1 MTSGNEAHGSI
12 ATVGTNVLFQQLRD
26 GRPRTRATL
35 SAETGLAR
43 STITEHIDALLATGL
58 LKHADK
64 AGSTG
69 GRPPTMFAFNPAARV
84 VLAAD
89 IGATHAKLAV
99 TDLAGTI
106 LREDEQRIDIADAP
120 DRVLGHIIEAS
131 GALLTTAGR
140 SNRDLLGVGIG
151 LPGPVE
157 RASGRPTNPPIMPG
171 WDGFDVKGYVG
182 ERLGVPVL
190 VDNDVNLMAL
200 GEHVTHWPDARD
212 MLFIKVATGIGSGLI
227 SDGRLHR
234 GARGAAGDMGHVQ
247 VPHGADE
254 VCRCGNHGCLEA
266 VASGGAIAR
275 ALTAM
280 GTPAETSQDVVSL
293 ARSGSVEALQ
303 LLRQAGRDVGEVLA
317 TAVSLLN
324 PSVIVIGGSLSQAG
338 DHLSAG
344 VREVVY
350 RRSLPLATEEL
361 RIVQS
366 RAGNL
371 AGVLGA
377 ARMIIDHTLAEER
390 LEELLA
396 SRPVAN

>member
-1 MTSGNEAHGSI
+1 MI
-12 ATVGTNVLFQQLRD
+12 AETIGKSALFQLLRD
-26 GRPRTRATL
+26 GRPRTRAIL

-43 STITEHIDALLATGL
+43 STIAERIDALLAVGL
-58 LKHADK
+58 LRYADK
-64 AGSTG
+64 AESTG

-99 TDLAGTI
+99 TDLAGTV
-106 LREDEQRIDIADAP
+106 LYEDEYRIDIADGPEA
-120 DRVLGHIIEAS
+120 VLGYITEAGS
-131 GALLTTAGR
+131 ALLVAAGR
-140 SNRDLLGVGIG
+140 GHRDLLGVGIG

-157 RASGRPTNPPIMPG
+157 HASGRPTNPPIMPG
-171 WDGFDVKGYVG
+171 WDGFDVKAYVG
-182 ERLGVPVL
+182 GRLGVPVL

-200 GEHVTHWPDARD
+200 GEHVTNWPDAPD

-275 ALTAM
+275 RLTAM
-280 GTPAETSQDVVSL
+280 GIAAESSQDVVAL
-293 ARSGSVEALQ
+293 ARGGSVETLQ
-303 LLRQAGRDVGEVLA
+303 LMRQAGRDIGEVLA
-317 TAVSLLN
+317 TAVSLFN

-338 DHLSAG
+338 DHLAAG

-350 RRSLPLATEEL
+350 RRSLPLATEDL

-366 RAGNL
+366 RAGNR
-371 AGVLGA
+371 AGILGA
-377 ARMIIDHTLAEER
+377 ASMIIDHALSPAR
-390 LEELLA
+390 LDELLA
-396 SRPVAN
+396 LRPEPATS

>member
-1 MTSGNEAHGSI
+1 MTSGNETHGSN
-12 ATVGTNVLFQQLRD
+12 ATVGTKVLFQQLRD

-43 STITEHIDALLATGL
+43 STITERIDALLATGL

-99 TDLAGTI
+99 TDLAGTV

-120 DRVLGHIIEAS
+120 DRVLGHIIEA
-131 GALLTTAGR
+131 GGELLATAGR

-151 LPGPVE
+151 LHGPVE

-182 ERLGVPVL
+182 ERLDVPVL

-234 GARGAAGDMGHVQ
+234 GA
-247 VPHGADE
+247 
-254 VCRCGNHGCLEA
+254 
-266 VASGGAIAR
+266 
-275 ALTAM
+275 
-280 GTPAETSQDVVSL
+280 
-293 ARSGSVEALQ
+293 
-303 LLRQAGRDVGEVLA
+303 
-317 TAVSLLN
+317 
-324 PSVIVIGGSLSQAG
+324 
-338 DHLSAG
+338 
-344 VREVVY
+344 
-350 RRSLPLATEEL
+350 
-361 RIVQS
+361 
-366 RAGNL
+366 
-371 AGVLGA
+371 
-377 ARMIIDHTLAEER
+377 
-390 LEELLA
+390 
-396 SRPVAN
+396 